1 MIIPFYKMHGTG
13 NDFIVIDNRAHYIQ
27 KYSDNQQL
35 IYNLCHRHF
44 GIGADGLIL
53 LNTKVGFHFEMVY
66 FNSDGKAGS
75 MCGNGGRCAVAV
87 ANFLNFAHGKVEF
100 WSDGKAYH
108 ASIIKKK
115 KNETVVRLGMN
126 NITAFDKK
134 DSYIF
139 MNTGSPHHVE
149 FVDNVESI
157 NVVEEG
163 RKIRY
168 SNLYLA
174 QGTNV
179 DFVEFNSDYI
189 FVRTYERGVEDE
201 TLSCGTGVV
210 ASSIAAY
217 ISEHYGKTSEFKIK
231 TLGGELKV
239 SFTYR
244 NNIFTD
250 IFLEGPAT
258 LVFKGELE
266 L

>member
-13 NDFIVIDNRAHYIQ
+13 NDFIVIDNRTHLIQ

-53 LNTKVGFHFEMVY
+53 LNTKVGYHFEMVY
-66 FNSDGKAGS
+66 FNADGRVGS

-87 ANFLNFAHGKVEF
+87 ANFLNISPGKVEF
-100 WSDGKAYH
+100 WSGGNAYQ

-115 KNETVVRLGMN
+115 KNETFVKLRMN
-126 NITAFDKK
+126 DVTLFEKHDN
-134 DSYIF
+134 YIF
-139 MNTGSPHHVE
+139 MDTVSPHHIE
-149 FVDNVESI
+149 FVENVEAMDI
-157 NVVEEG
+157 VEAG
-163 RKIRY
+163 RPIRY
-168 SNLYLA
+168 SDLYA
-174 QGTNV
+174 PAGTNV
-179 DFVEFNSDYI
+179 DFVELNPDYI

-210 ASSIAAY
+210 ASSIASY
-217 ISEHYGKTSEFKIK
+217 ISEHYDKTTEFRIK

-239 SFTYR
+239 SFTYK

-250 IFLEGPAT
+250 IFLEGPAE